1 MSAII
6 IEEEVIHYE
15 VLGRGR
21 PLIFVHGWLGSWR
34 YWIPTMQALS
44 SDFRTYALDLWGF
57 GDSGKKPERYSLDKQ
72 ADLIHG
78 FMDQL
83 GILKA
88 AFIGHGLG
96 GLVLIR
102 FIRQYPDWADRVMA
116 VNVPLLGIPDS
127 VRQQLISTPPAN
139 LVESFLG
146 RGATVDPIRLEAA
159 KTDTAAVVTTVQG
172 LANSAVSVKD
182 EIAQLT
188 KACLLVYG
196 EKDPLIPPPSSD
208 WVSGFVGNVHLIGL
222 EESRHFP
229 MLDEATKFNRLLSD
243 FLTLKA
249 GEDLSNLGL
258 KEEWQRRVR

>member
-1 MSAII
+1 VSAII
-6 IEEEVIHYE
+6 IDEEVIHYE

-57 GDSGKKPERYSLDKQ
+57 GDSGKRTERYSLDRQ
-72 ADLIHG
+72 AELIHS

-102 FIRQYPDWADRVMA
+102 FARLYPDWADRLMA
-116 VNVPLLGIPDS
+116 VNVPLLGLSDN
-127 VRQQLISTPPAN
+127 VRQQLTSTPPAD
-139 LVESFLG
+139 LVEGFLG
-146 RGATVDPIRLEAA
+146 RGATVDPIKLEAA
-159 KTDTAAVVTTVQG
+159 KTDRAAVATTVQAAADAG
-172 LANSAVSVKD
+172 ANLKS
-182 EIAQLT
+182 EISQLV

-196 EKDPLIPPPSSD
+196 ERDPLVPPPPED
-208 WVSGFVGNVHLIGL
+208 WVSGFTGNVHLIGL

-229 MLDEATKFNRLLSD
+229 MIDEAPKFNRLLAD
-243 FLTLKA
+243 FLSLKG
-249 GEDLSNLGL
+249 GEDLANLGL
-258 KEEWQRRVR
+258 KETWKRRVR